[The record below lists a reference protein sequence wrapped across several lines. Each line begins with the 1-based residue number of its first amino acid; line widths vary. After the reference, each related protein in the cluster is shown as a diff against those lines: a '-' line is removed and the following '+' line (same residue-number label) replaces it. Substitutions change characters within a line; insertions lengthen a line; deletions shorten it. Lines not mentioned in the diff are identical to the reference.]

1 MRPFL
6 CEYVRARHIV
16 ADTAMMM
23 LAPTVTVTV
32 IHAILAFDARALTPP
47 IGMLVGEDNYIY
59 TIGAVKNFQYHF
71 HDHFAAH
78 CIGAHWLWSQ
88 YCRCL
93 GKDVHYVYRS
103 QSGNAWGDMD

>member
-1 MRPFL
+1 MFSPVCLFFRRNTRPFL

-23 LAPTVTVTV
+23 LVPTVTVTV

-59 TIGAVKNFQYHF
+59 IIGTVKTSYQLP
-71 HDHFAAH
+71 
-78 CIGAHWLWSQ
+78 IL
-88 YCRCL
+88 
-93 GKDVHYVYRS
+93 
-103 QSGNAWGDMD
+103 